1 MKIEFFAPFRT
12 FGLVALKS
20 KIPIG
25 SVLSFRHPTYFN
37 YFHQYQVFCYQI
49 RIVGGYRWQ
58 KWPLW
63 GYHWTVRLRHQILQ
77 LQNIKSRSAGYR
89 IHSANYCPS
98 LIQIGWKKKLWR
110 LYDQKGD
117 PKCHNLFYANRL
129 TFMYAEEIKHNIM
142 KILRNHSNYPKKY
155 LYVTIHSVIIIAIY
169 LVVIRLLFV
178 KLGFR

>member
-1 MKIEFFAPFRT
+1 MWEVTGDKNDHYGGII
-12 FGLVALKS
+12 GLSDHVIKYC
-20 KIPIG
+20 
-25 SVLSFRHPTYFN
+25 SFKTSS
-37 YFHQYQVFCYQI
+37 
-49 RIVGGYRWQ
+49 
-58 KWPLW
+58 
-63 GYHWTVRLRHQILQ
+63 T
-77 LQNIKSRSAGYR
+77 RSAGCR

-110 LYDQKGD
+110 PYDQKGD
-117 PKCHNLFYANRL
+117 PKCHNLFYTNRL

-155 LYVTIHSVIIIAIY
+155 LCVTIHSVIIIAIY